1 MFAMIIGMMTGIFMA
16 VYIAVYIFFQIVCMF
31 VPGLIARFLVKR
43 RTLTLEER
51 KKFRRMYSVI
61 FIALCLPILICGL
74 IFGRNEEFFIID
86 YIGLIAVIGAELGIY
101 LFVNTMILKKR

>member
-1 MFAMIIGMMTGIFMA
+1 MIIGMMTGIFLA

-51 KKFRRMYSVI
+51 KKFRRIYSVI
-61 FIALCLPILICGL
+61 FIVVWIPLLLIGL
-74 IFGRNEEFFIID
+74 IFGRNEDFFIIE
-86 YIGLIAVIGAELGIY
+86 YIGLIFIIGAELGLY